1 MKRPIFDDKNRPTLL
16 LLSGG
21 IESGTLLHM
30 LADEGPLIPLF
41 VDYAQRAASRE
52 RAAATAQCAVLDLE
66 LETLELGSVGE
77 TFRRGLSWQ
86 PHVPLPQRNLVLL
99 ALALSLAEARR
110 ATRICLALNREDTAD
125 YPSAATGF
133 VHDFA
138 ALAGRI
144 SGIAVETPL
153 IELDKA
159 AIIRL
164 GVDLG
169 VDYSLTYSC
178 LLGRPAPCGGCPQCL
193 KRHTAFA
200 AAGVADPATNLP
212 ENPP

>member
-1 MKRPIFDDKNRPTLL
+1 MRYVESTRPVLL

-21 IESGTLLHM
+21 VESATLLHR
-30 LADEGPLIPLF
+30 LANEGPVIPLF
-41 VDYAQRAASRE
+41 VDYAQRAAARE
-52 RAAATAQCAVLDLE
+52 RAAATAQCAALGLE
-66 LETLELGSVGE
+66 LETLELGSVSE

-99 ALALSLAEARR
+99 ALALSFAEARR
-110 ATRICLALNREDTAD
+110 AGRICLALNREDTAD
-125 YPSAATGF
+125 YPSATTGF
-133 VHDFA
+133 VADFV
-138 ALAGRI
+138 ALAGGI
-144 SGIAVETPL
+144 SVIAVETPL

-164 GVDLG
+164 GIDLG

-193 KRHTAFA
+193 KRRAAFA
-200 AAGVADPATNLP
+200 AAGVADPASDLP
-212 ENPP
+212 EDSP